1 MTRAERTKRAES
13 TLRGVSERLEAGRL
27 WASDLDR
34 LVASAPVLDDF
45 TPADSGWRLRES
57 FFASSREVL
66 KLLGDATS
74 FETVAEVARVFR
86 AHVPIYVA
94 RGTSR
99 VVGVVLAVVLA
110 VTVLVSRTPL
120 CAVFCLVPLFIS
132 IRTPAIAVSRA
143 MVVWLF
149 RAIEPRAIAGVTISF
164 DARFTFLVLHSGER
178 LLIAPGEFVQALREI
193 GVERV

>member
-1 MTRAERTKRAES
+1 MTRAERVQRAES
-13 TLRGVSERLEAGRL
+13 TLREVLERIEAGRL

-34 LVASAPVLDDF
+34 LASAPVLDDF
-45 TPADSGWRLRES
+45 TADSGWSLR
-57 FFASSREVL
+57 
-66 KLLGDATS
+66 DATS

-94 RGTSR
+94 RGSSR

-143 MVVWLF
+143 MVVWLG
-149 RAIEPRAIAGVTISF
+149 RAIEPRAIAGVTVSF
-164 DARFTFLVLHSGER
+164 DARFTFLVLHTGER